1 MTRLSLEAALRVLP
15 PERLAL
21 VDPKRPLCDQPLTHH
36 EQDDVL
42 TESFRIIEH
51 ERCGWDL
58 AGDLAK

>member
-1 MTRLSLEAALRVLP
+1 MTRLSLEAASRVLP

-42 TESFRIIEH
+42 VESFWIIEH
-51 ERCGWDL
+51 ERGLWGL
-58 AGDLAK
+58 AE